1 MVAKHPH
8 VPGLQRQ
15 PRRCGWSWRHERTNP
30 SCPGA
35 ACITAEILTRDTRD
49 TVIKKKTGEPEVPF
63 WKLHMEFFEGSA
75 NVKDRTTLNFE
86 SRSLTTPNVGLF
98 LFHQFVDPV
107 SSSYTCDLR
116 DRWWMGEI
124 PGEATKNGHL
134 NLRSF
139 QVARG
144 MGKKM
149 NLLRF
154 STDILDVHRFS
165 RSKSQMSSQYW
176 RYPLVY

>member
-1 MVAKHPH
+1 MRVELKARKNQSKLSWCCLHHSRDSYPRHP
-8 VPGLQRQ
+8 
-15 PRRCGWSWRHERTNP
+15 RHGN
-30 SCPGA
+30 
-35 ACITAEILTRDTRD
+35 
-49 TVIKKKTGEPEVPF
+49 KKKTGEPEVPF

-176 RYPLVY
+176 RYLLVY